1 MGRGSTALAP
11 ASLHSVLHYTGKT
24 NQSQGEAYS
33 SETSANSNL
42 VQYLILG
49 LHERCDHSLGVKA
62 TQITV
67 GLSSTNKNDGL
78 ACDVGHGDG
87 SADLPRGRAPLAGPA
102 GAVLPKTS
110 HCTACCSTKTFPV
123 HWELYREGKKGP
135 RNARRRTQTSEPEAE
150 FWRTV
155 RCRNTQAAPE
165 DAAAHALCSAP
176 WAGRRLW
183 GITPGATGCRCH
195 LQPQVISHQDFT
207 FSRFHFLHCI
217 CRFTL
222 I

>member
-24 NQSQGEAYS
+24 SQSQGEACS

-78 ACDVGHGDG
+78 ACDVGHRDG
-87 SADLPRGRAPLAGPA
+87 GADLPRGRAPLAGPA
-102 GAVLPKTS
+102 SP
-110 HCTACCSTKTFPV
+110 CTACCSIRTFPV
-123 HWELYREGKKGP
+123 HCRLQREAKKGP
-135 RNARRRTQTSEPEAE
+135 KNATTRIQISEPEALSFGE
-150 FWRTV
+150 HTETHRLLP
-155 RCRNTQAAPE
+155 RMQAP
-165 DAAAHALCSAP
+165 HTPCSAP
-176 WAGRRLW
+176 RAGRRPW
-183 GITPGATGCRCH
+183 GIAAGITRCQCH
-195 LQPQVISHQDFT
+195 LQPQVISHQDFA
-207 FSRFHFLHCI
+207 FCRSHSLRCI
-217 CRFTL
+217 SRFTL

>member
-1 MGRGSTALAP
+1 MDLTGISTSDQVTPSFLLYTHAVLEEHTSEHSDQMGRGSTALAP

-123 HWELYREGKKGP
+123 H
-135 RNARRRTQTSEPEAE
+135 
-150 FWRTV
+150 
-155 RCRNTQAAPE
+155 
-165 DAAAHALCSAP
+165 
-176 WAGRRLW
+176 
-183 GITPGATGCRCH
+183 
-195 LQPQVISHQDFT
+195 
-207 FSRFHFLHCI
+207 
-217 CRFTL
+217 
-222 I
+222 